1 MHLRKNVFGQVHV
14 LQRITIHAVKALIN
28 QVLMEIVG
36 IIYVTTVKWLNSQH
50 PS

>member
-1 MHLRKNVFGQVHV
+1 MHKLRKTVFGQV

-36 IIYVTTVKWLNSQH
+36 IIYVTTVKWPNSQH